1 MSQTSFDSEKSELN
15 AGTDEGTV
23 GGTQQQLERLI
34 RLCKQLELGQR
45 GLTKE
50 TRLIFKAVDGFGQ
63 QIALKTVVQQEQKK
77 WLNQQNLGLFWEPT
91 QPTDPAV
98 ANTIPAL

>member
-1 MSQTSFDSEKSELN
+1 MAMTNGCFRWSWGNGVLPKVPRSWL
-15 AGTDEGTV
+15 A
-23 GGTQQQLERLI
+23 
-34 RLCKQLELGQR
+34 
-45 GLTKE
+45 E